1 MISRI
6 NKLSMKHN
14 LIPTAYKLYRT
25 YKYQII
31 RGSGLILVLGAGCYI
46 SYTAGQ
52 HSRSIPVHTLA
63 TPGNASM
70 ETVVQATLDGSP
82 QFAFPPYVSGS
93 QATPAN
99 AGLMSLDLLNLAY
112 LYEYGADTSDPSF
125 SYAGRLYSHLSEMD
139 AKWSASMNDLYNY
152 TPERLAVQMGLPIQA
167 VTAGSG
173 IIPEFTKVNIQFLDG
188 DGHAT
193 SHTSN
198 ARDIIAMA
206 NTLYYYGVLNNMDE
220 LEAYADKLWKDS
232 HHYTLH
238 MGDIYNCDG
247 SCRKADETPAETTG
261 SSQAENQETVSTD
274 GPGNASGPGAAA
286 ESGGAEV
293 NSDVS
298 AAEDSAARGSA
309 EEKAPIGADTPAGG
323 ASISAGV
330 SAAEDAL
337 IAGGGTAAGSAA
349 AGSTAAGAAAE
360 SAAADAASA
369 MSSKA
374 DTTQPGNAIGPADG
388 DTGSDDTVLSEKPY
402 QKPGSS
408 KHTGLPTEQ
417 PGQASG
423 EAMDSGT
430 AANAQSDDSPCPGHI
445 DLSITIEV
453 KGTSESNG
461 LFPVDTA
468 HLNGEKPSGWQGWN
482 KTAMEAVRAMCVR
495 DWYEEYGINTADSI
509 FRNPLTSED
518 INGYMAMVPENVS
531 QIRKDFIKYALTSVG
546 KIPYY
551 WGGKPSKP
559 GYTGNDFGSIIS
571 PDEDERFLKGL
582 DCSGWINWLYWSI
595 SGHGLGAESTGTLLS
610 SGTATTK
617 SQLIPGDICI
627 RTGSRPHVVVFL
639 GWAEDGQM
647 WCIQETSGNINN
659 VEVGV
664 TTGDWQSYRRI
675 LD

>member
-1 MISRI
+1 M
-6 NKLSMKHN
+6 SMKHN
-14 LIPTAYKLYRT
+14 LIPTVYKLYRT

-31 RGSGLILVLGAGCYI
+31 RGSSLILVLGAGCYI

-52 HSRSIPVHTLA
+52 HSQSIPVHALA

-99 AGLMSLDLLNLAY
+99 AGLMSLDLLNLSY
-112 LYEYGADTSDPSF
+112 LYENGADTADPSY

-139 AKWSASMNDLYNY
+139 AKWSAGMNDLYNY

-206 NTLYYYGVLNNMDE
+206 NTLYYYGVLNNMDG

-261 SSQAENQETVSTD
+261 SSQAETQETVSTD

-298 AAEDSAARGSA
+298 AAED
-309 EEKAPIGADTPAGG
+309 
-323 ASISAGV
+323 
-330 SAAEDAL
+330 AL
-337 IAGGGTAAGSAA
+337 IAGGGTA

-360 SAAADAASA
+360 SAAADAAAA

-374 DTTQPGNAIGPADG
+374 DTTQPGAANAMGPTDG
-388 DTGSDDTVLSEKPY
+388 DTGSDDTVLSKKPY
-402 QKPGSS
+402 RKPGSS

-430 AANAQSDDSPCPGHI
+430 AANAQPDDSPCHGHI

-461 LFPVDTA
+461 LFTLDTA
-468 HLNGEKPSGWQGWN
+468 HLNGVKSSGWQGWN
-482 KTAMEAVRAMCVR
+482 KTAMEAVRAMCVQ

-531 QIRKDFIKYALTSVG
+531 QMRKGFIKYALTSVG

-551 WGGKPSKP
+551 WGGKPSRP

-571 PDEDERFLKGL
+571 PDEDGRFLKGL